1 MITKHLPLD
10 PRENTQIQLWSPVM
24 KPLASFTSSRGWMN
38 KENGGTEMFG
48 CQDRSPDGAVK
59 KGKGGGGERTVYRAS
74 VHLFHS
80 DSRFTNRA
88 LSWKKTLNKTGQ
100 NRISETTGSVWTS
113 SLLALDWNTG
123 REMLLLYFC
132 SGSATPVP
140 WDSLLYASEHA
151 LQSLT
156 ACGYIALIT
165 LPYLWCH
172 ADVQLQ

>member
-1 MITKHLPLD
+1 
-10 PRENTQIQLWSPVM
+10 M
-24 KPLASFTSSRGWMN
+24 KPLASFTSSRGEWIKRKGLRCLVVRTDHLM
-38 KENGGTEMFG
+38 
-48 CQDRSPDGAVK
+48 ALLK
-59 KGKGGGGERTVYRAS
+59 KGKRGEKRTVYSAS

-113 SLLALDWNTG
+113 SLLALDWNAG

-140 WDSLLYASEHA
+140 WDSLLCASEHA

-156 ACGYIALIT
+156 ACGNTALIT